1 LGNFSVGEFVLT
13 DAPII
18 ARPDNSCQRLFLSE
32 PTNGILRSIV
42 PRGNMRGMKRSADTP
57 TIPALSKRLVALSI
71 AERRELAKRAGVPY
85 NTVHKYAYRA
95 SANARFSIVTKLW
108 NALS

>member
-1 LGNFSVGEFVLT
+1 
-13 DAPII
+13 
-18 ARPDNSCQRLFLSE
+18 
-32 PTNGILRSIV
+32 
-42 PRGNMRGMKRSADTP
+42 MRGMKRSADTP
-57 TIPALSKRLVALSI
+57 TIPALSKRLLALSI